1 MFKRLDDAAR
11 ALTEQ
16 PIQIFVDERP
26 LTCRAGDSV
35 AAALLAAGMDACR
48 ETVVSGRARG
58 PYCMMGVCYD
68 CLAIVDGVAST
79 QTCLVT
85 VRDGMCVERQFGRR
99 SVMP

>member
-16 PIQIFVDERP
+16 PVHIHVDDRP

-35 AAALLAAGMDACR
+35 AAALLAAGIDACR
-48 ETVVSGRARG
+48 DTVVSGSARG

-68 CLAIVDGVAST
+68 CLVRIDGVANRQACMT
-79 QTCLVT
+79 P
-85 VRDGMCVERQFGRR
+85 VREGMQIQRQDGARGVRI
-99 SVMP
+99 

>member
-16 PIQIFVDERP
+16 PIQIFVDDRP

-35 AAALLAAGMDACR
+35 AAALLAAGIDACR
-48 ETVVSGRARG
+48 ETVVSGSARG

-68 CLAIVDGVAST
+68 CLVQIDGIANRQGCMTPVSEGM
-79 QTCLVT
+79 Q
-85 VRDGMCVERQFGRR
+85 VRRQRGAREVR
-99 SVMP
+99 T